1 MSGFTVYTMRV
12 KKIYASDTHFM
23 STVFDSVQN
32 VKMSSFSALKRRLD
46 LGFKL
51 GPNCFQAS
59 ALTKQHH
66 TRREVLIAFSLSSS
80 HYYVFF
86 LLKKAAS

>member
-1 MSGFTVYTMRV
+1 
-12 KKIYASDTHFM
+12 
-23 STVFDSVQN
+23 
-32 VKMSSFSALKRRLD
+32 MSSFPASKRRLD

-59 ALTKQHH
+59 ALTTAPLKPPR
-66 TRREVLIAFSLSSS
+66 TRAGLIAFSLSSS
-80 HYYVFF
+80 HYAFF